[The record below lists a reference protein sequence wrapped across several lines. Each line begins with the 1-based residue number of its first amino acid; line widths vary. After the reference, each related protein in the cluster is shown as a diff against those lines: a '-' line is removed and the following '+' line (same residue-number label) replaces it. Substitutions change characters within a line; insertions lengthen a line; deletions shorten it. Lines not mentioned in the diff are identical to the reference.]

1 MGGWGSLSPS
11 GCGAGSYGYEGDE
24 PVDVRYERIH
34 TPVRTLCLP
43 MSGQEAVAAQERPGS
58 SGCRVM
64 VSLE

>member
-1 MGGWGSLSPS
+1 MRGMSPS
-11 GCGAGSYGYEGDE
+11 TSGTNVFTRRSARS
-24 PVDVRYERIH
+24 V
-34 TPVRTLCLP
+34 LP